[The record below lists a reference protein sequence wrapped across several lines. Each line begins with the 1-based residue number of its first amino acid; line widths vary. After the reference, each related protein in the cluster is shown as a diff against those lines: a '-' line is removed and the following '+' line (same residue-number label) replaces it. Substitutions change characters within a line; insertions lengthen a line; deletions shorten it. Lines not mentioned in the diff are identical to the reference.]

1 MTKDPASVYEIPM
14 CGVLDPHEPHA
25 IVLPG
30 GIDATCAG
38 IGESVSSNPT
48 PRIGTGS
55 PDSDVSAGDYVR
67 KLYALLDDAATL
79 LDTPERGRDHL
90 WKHHVQGWRDRYQGT
105 TKVTPADTH
114 SPGVSVSACVA
125 LVQELAKLNDPHGYP
140 GIAASI
146 FAPFVKKA
154 RAAVGA
160 DVPAGSAT
168 AGQKEEGN

>member
-1 MTKDPASVYEIPM
+1 MTGVRGSGPPAA
-14 CGVLDPHEPHA
+14 DR
-25 IVLPG
+25 
-30 GIDATCAG
+30 
-38 IGESVSSNPT
+38 SVSPQANATNPESRESQPAGDVSVETGGPVSREYDDRSPT
-48 PRIGTGS
+48 PLEDCWWESCEARLSVIVS
-55 PDSDVSAGDYVR
+55 PTVDGVTTRFCMVH
-67 KLYALLDDAATL
+67 
-79 LDTPERGRDHL
+79 RGWHITNTRVL
-90 WKHHVQGWRDRYQGT
+90 
-105 TKVTPADTH
+105 PADTH